1 VSAEFEQ
8 AERETD
14 TAWRSVC
21 EALATV
27 ERASG
32 RWRRGALVLVVLL
45 AVLEA
50 VSLARLVRSD
60 EENAARASTRS
71 GSLKPH

>member
-1 VSAEFEQ
+1 M
-8 AERETD
+8 
-14 TAWRSVC
+14 
-21 EALATV
+21 
-27 ERASG
+27 
-32 RWRRGALVLVVLL
+32 LL

-60 EENAARASTRS
+60 EESLSRASSPS